1 LFRPRVS
8 VSITDSRWSSHRPTM
23 SALITPATLLFG
35 SPGSG
40 WLARYED
47 PTSPFSSPPV
57 HTTITDRSSFPSF
70 CICWS
75 CGSSDAST
83 PLPDPL
89 SSAPLNTCPFRST
102 RRWSRCAI
110 STITSSLCGPVPC
123 SMPTVFRVLPSC
135 SATFL
140 TSSTLWKSGVCAA
153 VSPFAFRYRS
163 ESVFRS
169 LLLSVLSRKNPLSN
183 FSWPQLL
190 ASCLTDSADSRW
202 PLKLNRSNA
211 CSYGFAAP
219 VFGPWNPYFCIR
231 PCMYFD
237 AVSSPSDGLLR
248 PFSASD
254 ARYSMCFIGSESS
267 FSGGGGGG
275 GWSDLGWMVRP
286 QLLSVPTS
294 WRAASWTVSFQS
306 PATGSPANGV
316 RSKLPL
322 MSSAEPP
329 CRFDTTAD
337 FPEGEVS
344 VTTRSP
350 RYVCEMS
357 KSSL

>member
-1 LFRPRVS
+1 
-8 VSITDSRWSSHRPTM
+8 
-23 SALITPATLLFG
+23 
-35 SPGSG
+35 
-40 WLARYED
+40 
-47 PTSPFSSPPV
+47 
-57 HTTITDRSSFPSF
+57 
-70 CICWS
+70 
-75 CGSSDAST
+75 
-83 PLPDPL
+83 
-89 SSAPLNTCPFRST
+89 
-102 RRWSRCAI
+102 
-110 STITSSLCGPVPC
+110 
-123 SMPTVFRVLPSC
+123 VFRVLPSC

-357 KSSL
+357 RSSLSLSTCAVPSRWMVEVVVARSLIGAFGVALAVIGSAAAGRGPTNESFAPHAAGEEEEAWAQLPDAGAWVVEEVAEGCAERGRAAGSSRIGDALSAHVGGKSFSTQTK